1 MKGPRMSWIIKNKQ
15 TGEVMLEI
23 FSQKLLARLNT
34 EKYEAVPVMEYLCGV
49 SQKLKE
55 AALPGSE
62 PWLQGQLNLKIKA
75 RLAAAE
81 KSEAENG

>member
-1 MKGPRMSWIIKNKQ
+1 MSWIIKNKQ

-34 EKYEAVPVMEYLCGV
+34 EKYEAVPAMAYLVGEA
-49 SQKLKE
+49 KRLKE
-55 AALPGSE
+55 
-62 PWLQGQLNLKIKA
+62 
-75 RLAAAE
+75 AAAE